1 VMACIITQSGALMT
15 FAVDNLPLTGFAM
28 AGEKRADEEALG
40 ALVGICDA
48 AMCQVPS
55 AFHRSRPSIATVK
68 IGALLLLWSAT
79 ADP

>member
-1 VMACIITQSGALMT
+1 MASIITQSGALMT

-28 AGEKRADEEALG
+28 AAQKRADEEALV

-55 AFHRSRPSIATVK
+55 VFDRSRPSIATAK
-68 IGALLLLWSAT
+68 IGPLLLLWSAT